1 VSSASEWSSLASV
14 FQEFRVLKICLR
26 LCPRPTVTYGTP
38 PPLALCKFYGNT
50 APSNLGGVFAFDN
63 VHLLDPLVT
72 KEFRYSIDA
81 RNFPNAIIWS
91 NTATGVAV
99 ANDYGIAYIQADAQN
114 ISTGVLVYSG
124 LLEYIAEFRGCS

>member
-14 FQEFRVLKICLR
+14 FQEFRVLKLCLR
-26 LCPRPTVTYGTP
+26 LCPRPTVASGPP
-38 PPLALCKFYGNT
+38 PPLAFCKFYGNT
-50 APSNLGGVFAFDN
+50 APSNLAGVFAFDN

-91 NTATGVAV
+91 NTVTGVTL
-99 ANDYGIAYIQADAQN
+99 ANDYGIAYIQADTLN
-114 ISTGVLVYSG
+114 TTTSLLVYSG